1 TQRRRRWSRGRVSTP
16 GVRLPYQVQRRT
28 TAVSYRLLVGW
39 NGSSLGQ
46 LDPSRLAEA
55 EGFEPPVGFPT
66 VAFKATA
73 FGRSATPPRSHRVA
87 GPPPHGA
94 TGKGE
99 PTCLPRPTSAC
110 WMHGWLRPMS
120 YRMNCGGAGP
130 PGKGR
135 WCSVE

>member
-1 TQRRRRWSRGRVSTP
+1 MSELPPSVTHEPHSPGHSNGDHAPMVFIRSQTVTIQGQAPDTPPATTQRRRRWSRGRVSTP

-66 VAFKATA
+66 VAFKAT
-73 FGRSATPPRSHRVA
+73 
-87 GPPPHGA
+87 
-94 TGKGE
+94 
-99 PTCLPRPTSAC
+99 
-110 WMHGWLRPMS
+110 
-120 YRMNCGGAGP
+120 
-130 PGKGR
+130 
-135 WCSVE
+135 